1 MNNRKSIVIM
11 QENNINFEEIGKDET
26 AHAEQSSA
34 LFKQPIRGHYES
46 LHEEL
51 KARCAP
57 ENFMN
62 PYEPEKVSMSNV
74 LFSEILATDTH
85 AEEKLKSLRLRA
97 MEELGIKF
105 STEQLYEK
113 LTAACNPKNFTGGSY
128 NKERLELANGLYQQ
142 ILVNADNIFALE
154 EIEEEAED
162 LIKESQCEKQSQQI
176 IKENQRETQIQSMDE
191 TIDVSPFVLSV
202 VIISVILII
211 IVIIIGIFEQ

>member
-1 MNNRKSIVIM
+1 M
-11 QENNINFEEIGKDET
+11 QEDNINFEEIGKDES
-26 AHAEQSSA
+26 AHVEQSSA

-62 PYEPEKVSMSNV
+62 PYEPEKVSRSNV
-74 LFSEILATDTH
+74 LYSEILATDSQ

-142 ILVNADNIFALE
+142 ILMNADDIFALE
-154 EIEEEAED
+154 EIEDKAGD
-162 LIKESQCEKQSQQI
+162 LIMDYK
-176 IKENQRETQIQSMDE
+176 RETQTQP
-191 TIDVSPFVLSV
+191 IDDSTENSILNNCVVFFAIVFVICLLITG
-202 VIISVILII
+202 IIDLILKIH
-211 IVIIIGIFEQ
+211 

>member
-1 MNNRKSIVIM
+1 M
-11 QENNINFEEIGKDET
+11 QEDNINFEEIGKDE
-26 AHAEQSSA
+26 AVHAERSSA

-74 LFSEILATDTH
+74 LFSEILATDKH

-142 ILVNADNIFALE
+142 ILMNADDIFALE
-154 EIEEEAED
+154 EIEDKAGN
-162 LIKESQCEKQSQQI
+162 LIKEYK
-176 IKENQRETQIQSMDE
+176 RETQTQAMDDSNE
-191 TIDVSPFVLSV
+191 EWLLFIWFS
-202 VIISVILII
+202 IIIILII
-211 IVIIIGIFEQ
+211 ILSKIFE

>member
-1 MNNRKSIVIM
+1 M
-11 QENNINFEEIGKDET
+11 QEENINFEEIGKDET

-34 LFKQPIRGHYES
+34 LFKQPIRGRYES

-62 PYEPEKVSMSNV
+62 PYEPEKVSRANK
-74 LFSEILATDTH
+74 LYSEILTLDKNDD
-85 AEEKLKSLRLRA
+85 EKLKLLRLRA

-105 STEQLYEK
+105 STEQLFEN

-142 ILVNADNIFALE
+142 ILMNADDIFALE
-154 EIEEEAED
+154 EIEDKAGD
-162 LIKESQCEKQSQQI
+162 LIKEYK
-176 IKENQRETQIQSMDE
+176 RETQTQTNDDSNEEWLLFIVFS
-191 TIDVSPFVLSV
+191 IIFIL
-202 VIISVILII
+202 VIILLS
-211 IVIIIGIFEQ
+211 IVLE

>member
-11 QENNINFEEIGKDET
+11 QEDNINFEEIGKDET
-26 AHAEQSSA
+26 AHAEQSSV

-51 KARCAP
+51 KAKCAP

-74 LFSEILATDTH
+74 LFSEILATDKH

-142 ILVNADNIFALE
+142 ILMNADDIFALE
-154 EIEEEAED
+154 EIEDKAGD
-162 LIKESQCEKQSQQI
+162 LIKEYK
-176 IKENQRETQIQSMDE
+176 RETQTQTQAMDDSNE
-191 TIDVSPFVLSV
+191 EWLPFILFS
-202 VIISVILII
+202 IILILI
-211 IVIIIGIFEQ
+211 LILSKVLE

>member
-1 MNNRKSIVIM
+1 M
-11 QENNINFEEIGKDET
+11 QEDNINFEEIGKDET

-34 LFKQPIRGHYES
+34 LFKQPIRGHYDS

-62 PYEPEKVSMSNV
+62 PYEPEKVSRANK
-74 LFSEILATDTH
+74 LYSEILSIDKNDD
-85 AEEKLKSLRLRA
+85 EKLKLLRLRA

-113 LTAACNPKNFTGGSY
+113 LTAACNPKNFTGDSY

-142 ILVNADNIFALE
+142 ILMNADDIFALE
-154 EIEEEAED
+154 EIEDKAGD
-162 LIKESQCEKQSQQI
+162 LIKDYKS
-176 IKENQRETQIQSMDE
+176 ETQTQPKDDSNKEEWLLSILFSIL
-191 TIDVSPFVLSV
+191 TIL
-202 VIISVILII
+202 LII
-211 IVIIIGIFEQ
+211 ILYLISLRT